1 VRAMADDG
9 DDGGCDGDVDVDVDV
24 DVWKRSCCVVVR

>member
-1 VRAMADDG
+1 MRAMADDG

>member
-1 VRAMADDG
+1 MRAMADDG
-9 DDGGCDGDVDVDVDV
+9 DDGGCDGDVGVDV